1 MNRVVGGTSVPA
13 SQVPWHAVIAQIG
26 TEDQLLQDLLIGGG
40 SLVTSKLILTA
51 AHLFW
56 LNSRNGI
63 RCPKN
68 IRDQEKLSGRSC
80 HDLANG
86 CPNGCERKL
95 ESDIQVYLGVT
106 NLLDD
111 NLRGLAVEKVIF
123 YPEFD
128 KHSLSNDLTD
138 GHDLAAVRLACSVT
152 PSPTIQPVCL
162 PQPGQGNIQQI
173 MWNL

>member
-1 MNRVVGGTSVPA
+1 MSVPA
-13 SQVPWHAVIAQIG
+13 SQVPWHAIIAKIG

-40 SLVTSKLILTA
+40 SLVTNNLILTA

-63 RCPKN
+63 RCPKK
-68 IRDQEKLSGRSC
+68 IRDQEKLSGASC
-80 HDLANG
+80 HDLASG

-111 NLRGLAVEKVIF
+111 DLRGLAVEKVIF

-128 KHSLSNDLTD
+128 KYSLSSNLAG

-152 PSPTIQPVCL
+152 TSLTIQPVCF
-162 PQPGQGNIQQI
+162 PQPAQGNIQQI
-173 MWNL
+173 ISNL